1 MLRTYQPKK
10 RHRKKEHG
18 FRKRMATKNG
28 RKVLA
33 RRRAK
38 GRKQL
43 TYWFW
48 KRMDKYESIKL
59 NKDFRYLYARG
70 QSFVSPH
77 IVVYFKK
84 NKLDHNRL
92 GITTGKKIGKAV
104 KRNRARRL
112 IRVAFR
118 TLQPQLKE
126 TYDFVIVARTRCVF
140 AGASQVTNDLKHCFI
155 QAGILKDEN
164 NS

>member
-1 MLRTYQPKK
+1 
-10 RHRKKEHG
+10 
-18 FRKRMATKNG
+18 
-28 RKVLA
+28 
-33 RRRAK
+33 
-38 GRKQL
+38 
-43 TYWFW
+43 
-48 KRMDKYESIKL
+48 MDKYESIKL

-77 IVVYFKK
+77 IVVYYKK

-118 TLQPQLKE
+118 ILQPQLKE

>member
-1 MLRTYQPKK
+1 
-10 RHRKKEHG
+10 
-18 FRKRMATKNG
+18 
-28 RKVLA
+28 
-33 RRRAK
+33 
-38 GRKQL
+38 
-43 TYWFW
+43 
-48 KRMDKYESIKL
+48 MDKYESIKL

-70 QSFVSPH
+70 KSVVSPH

-84 NKLDHNRL
+84 NKLNRNRL

-118 TLQPQLKE
+118 QLEPQLIE
-126 TYDFVIVARTRCVF
+126 TYDVVIVARTRCVF
-140 AGASQVTNDLKHCFI
+140 ANATQVTKDLKHCFI
-155 QAGILKDEN
+155 QAGIMKDEK